1 MALRTLTNKT
11 LALPRLAKRS
21 IAFFVDAC
29 LCILS
34 VWFAYYLR
42 IGVWVPLSSIPVI
55 ALIASLG
62 LALPIFLF
70 FGLYRAIFR
79 YSGWSALMTVAKA
92 CALYGLTYAT
102 IFTAYGIDGV
112 PRTVGLIQPIL
123 LLIGVGTLRAFARFW
138 LGNSDLYRRLTP
150 MNQKRVLIYGAGEA
164 GRQLAGAMQQ
174 SNQVQVAGYLD
185 DDPHLQGGVLNGLR
199 VFKPEELPNLA
210 NSLSINDV
218 LLAIPSASRSRRNEI
233 LALIS
238 ATKVA
243 VRTLPDLSDLAKGKV
258 TASDLRELDVED
270 LLGRVPVAPNPKLL
284 NKNIANEVV
293 LVTGAGGSIGSELC
307 RQIIK
312 QNPKSLI
319 LFEQSEFALYS
330 IHQEL
335 LAKLNALTESGIN
348 HAVQLFPVLGSV
360 QDEQLVAGVIGLY
373 RPTTVFHAAA
383 YKHVPLVE
391 ENFAQGIQNNVFGTQ
406 VVARAAMQFGVA
418 NFVLIS
424 TDKAVRPT
432 NIMGASKRLAEMVL
446 QALADSGLAS
456 KTTFSMVRFGNVLD
470 SSGSVVPLFRKQI
483 KDGGPITVT
492 HPEVTR
498 YFMTIPEAATLVI
511 QAGAMAKGGDVFVLD
526 MGEPVKIIDLARHMI
541 ELSGLEERNAQN
553 PEGQIDIEIS
563 GLRPGEKLYEELLIG
578 ENPQPTDHKLIMKAN
593 EQFLPLASLEQ
604 KLKSLRQLLD
614 SGSSAQI
621 KAVLQELVEG
631 YIPAEHS

>member
-335 LAKLNALTESGIN
+335 LAKLNALTESGVN

-541 ELSGLEERNAQN
+541 ELSGLEERNPQN

-593 EQFLPLASLEQ
+593 EQFLPLPSLEQ

-621 KAVLQELVEG
+621 KAVLQEFVEG
-631 YIPAEHS
+631 YIPAEH

>member
-21 IAFFVDAC
+21 IAFFVDTC

-34 VWFAYYLR
+34 VWLAYYLR

-138 LGNSDLYRRLTP
+138 FGNSDLYRRSTP
-150 MNQKRVLIYGAGEA
+150 MNLRRVLIYGAGEA

-174 SNQVQVAGYLD
+174 SNQVQVVGYLD

-270 LLGRVPVAPNPKLL
+270 LLGRIPVAPNPKLL

-312 QNPKSLI
+312 QNPKSLV
-319 LFEQSEFALYS
+319 LFELYS

-373 RPTTVFHAAA
+373 LPTTVFHAAA

-391 ENFAQGIQNNVFGTQ
+391 ENFAQGIRNNVFGTQ
-406 VVARAAMQFGVA
+406 VVAKAAMQFGVA

-446 QALADSGLAS
+446 QALADSGLPS

-593 EQFLPLASLEQ
+593 EQFLPSASLEQ